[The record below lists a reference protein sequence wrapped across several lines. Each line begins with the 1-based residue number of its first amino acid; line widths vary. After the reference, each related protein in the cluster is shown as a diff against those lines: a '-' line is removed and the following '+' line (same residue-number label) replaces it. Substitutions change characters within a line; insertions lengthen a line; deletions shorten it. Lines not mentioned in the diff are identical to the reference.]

1 MTKEFDDNGVIL
13 SGGEQQK
20 IALAR
25 ALYSNSELLILD
37 EPSAALDPIAEQK
50 LNKQLKNISNEKTV
64 IYISHRLSSTVD
76 ADCIYVISNG
86 QIVENGNH
94 FKLLQKNGLYNKMWN
109 FQAAK
114 YVSNMGE

>member
-1 MTKEFDDNGVIL
+1 M
-13 SGGEQQK
+13 
-20 IALAR
+20 AR

-86 QIVENGNH
+86 QIAKMVIISNCYKKMVYIIKCGIFKQLNMLAIWGNEMINNV
-94 FKLLQKNGLYNKMWN
+94 KILL
-109 FQAAK
+109 
-114 YVSNMGE
+114 SH